1 MTTDT
6 QKLSVCIASYGDD
19 LGELLQELLFCR
31 AFGLPEDW
39 EVEILISDQFPEPH
53 EERTNWEKRFDC
65 RYMHSQS
72 KGRSQNRNELAQAAS
87 GSHLVFMDADALPK
101 TAGFLNRYC
110 NYAPNAQVIVGG
122 TAYQPG
128 YKVDSLRVKI
138 GRLKEQITPAKREKK
153 PYSSFSAF
161 NFMIQREL
169 FLDIQFDARLER
181 YGHEDTLFGQEL
193 RRRSATIEHID
204 NPAYHMGIDSGEVFM
219 NKTAEA
225 VDSLAFLIA
234 EGSIDEEI
242 MLFKIYRVISLTGL
256 VYLLRLLHAV
266 VGSPLKNA
274 LARGW
279 VPLFMY
285 DFYKLLRLSSKPIQ
299 ILRRM
304 P

>member
-1 MTTDT
+1 MEP

-19 LGELLQELLFCR
+19 LTELLQELSYCIE
-31 AFGLPEDW
+31 FGLPDHW
-39 EVEILISDQFPEPH
+39 EVEILVSDQFPKAH
-53 EERTNWEKRFDC
+53 KLRKKWEKKFNC
-65 RYMHSQS
+65 RYIHSKT
-72 KGRSQNRNELAQAAS
+72 KGRSQNRNELAEAAE
-87 GSHLVFMDADALPK
+87 GTHLVFMDADALPK

-110 NYAPNAQVIVGG
+110 NYAQNAQVIVGG

-128 YKVDSLRVKI
+128 FKVDSLRVKI
-138 GRLKEQITPAKREKK
+138 GKLKEQITPAKRDKK
-153 PYSSFSAF
+153 PYASFSAF

-169 FLDIQFDARLER
+169 FENIQFDPRLEK

-193 RRRSATIEHID
+193 RRRGATIDHID

-219 NKTAEA
+219 DKTAEA

-242 MLFKIYRVISLTGL
+242 RLFKIYRIISLTGL
-256 VYLLRLLHAV
+256 VYILRLLHKLI
-266 VGSPLKNA
+266 GNPIKTA

-279 VPLFMY
+279 VPIFMY
-285 DFYKLLRLSSKPIQ
+285 DFYKLLRLSSKPIK